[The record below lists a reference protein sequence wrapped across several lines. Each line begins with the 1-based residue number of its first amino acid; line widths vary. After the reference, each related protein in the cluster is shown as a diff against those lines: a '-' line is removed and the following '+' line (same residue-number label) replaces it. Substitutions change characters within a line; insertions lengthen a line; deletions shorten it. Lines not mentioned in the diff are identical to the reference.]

1 MIIFAAKYKTLTM
14 ILNHIITCEILKVSE
29 AAGYLW
35 QREWA
40 ERNAGNISLNLT
52 GLQEV
57 TSKDKENKDYIECPM
72 PFEASN
78 MLLFVT
84 GAGERL
90 RELVTIPEKVACII
104 AIDKEAKGYHIVWGG
119 KENPEIRPTS
129 EFISH
134 LLIHIFNTNQGN
146 GYRCVLHTHPIELI
160 AFSHHK
166 VFGNNEILLNNALWS
181 MLPEIRVFIP
191 KGICIAPYE
200 LPGSEA
206 LALLTIEG
214 LKERSVVLWSKH
226 GALATG
232 KDALEAF
239 DFIDVANKGAKIYLK
254 CLQAG
259 FTPEGMSEAQMKGLE
274 IFL

>member
-1 MIIFAAKYKTLTM
+1 M
-14 ILNHIITCEILKVSE
+14 ILNQSISNEIVKVSE
-29 AAGYLW
+29 IAGYLW

-40 ERNAGNISLNLT
+40 ERNAGNISVNLT
-52 GLQEV
+52 GLQYI
-57 TSKDKENKDYIECPM
+57 SLKDKENKKYIESTM
-72 PFEASN
+72 PKEAAD
-78 MLLFVT
+78 MLLFIT
-84 GAGERL
+84 GTGERL

-104 AIDKEAKGYHIVWGG
+104 AIDNHAKGYHIVWGG
-119 KENPEIRPTS
+119 VDNPGILPTS

-134 LLIHIFNTNQGN
+134 LLIHLFNTSQNN
-146 GYRCVLHTHPIELI
+146 THRCVLHTHPIELI
-160 AFSHHK
+160 AISHHPE
-166 VFGNNEILLNNALWS
+166 FGHYESKLNTALWS

-200 LPGSEA
+200 LPGSLA
-206 LALLTIEG
+206 LAELTIEG
-214 LKERSVVLWSKH
+214 LKHRSVVLWSKH

-239 DFIDVANKGAKIYLK
+239 DFIDVANKAAKIYLN

-259 FTPEGMSEAQMKGLE
+259 FIPEGMSEEQMKGLE

>member
-1 MIIFAAKYKTLTM
+1 M
-14 ILNHIITCEILKVSE
+14 ILNQSITNEILKVSE

-40 ERNAGNISLNLT
+40 ERNAGNISVNLT
-52 GLQEV
+52 GLQNI
-57 TSKDKENKDYIECPM
+57 TLKEIEGKPYMACSM
-72 PFEASN
+72 PQEASN
-78 MLLFVT
+78 MLIFVT

-90 RELVTIPEKVACII
+90 RELINVPEKAACII
-104 AIDKEAKGYHIVWGG
+104 AIDSDAKGYHIVWGG
-119 KENPEIRPTS
+119 KDNPEIRPTS

-134 LLIHIFNTNQGN
+134 LLIHIFNTETGN
-146 GYRCVLHTHPIELI
+146 GHRCVLHTHPVELI

-166 VFGNNEILLNNALWS
+166 DFGTNETLLNNALWS
-181 MLPEIRVFIP
+181 MLPEIRMFIP

-200 LPGSEA
+200 IPGSEA
-206 LALLTIEG
+206 LADITIAG
-214 LKERSVVLWSKH
+214 LRNHSVVLWSKH

-239 DFIDVANKGAKIYLK
+239 DYIDVANKGAKIYLK

-259 FTPEGMSEAQMKGLE
+259 FIPVGLSEKEMKGLE
-274 IFL
+274 IFI